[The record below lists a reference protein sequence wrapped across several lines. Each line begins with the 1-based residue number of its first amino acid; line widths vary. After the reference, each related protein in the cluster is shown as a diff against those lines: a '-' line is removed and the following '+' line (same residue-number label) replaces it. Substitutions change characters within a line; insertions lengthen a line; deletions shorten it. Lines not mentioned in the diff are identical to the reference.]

1 MLSGGWKLLH
11 DLFFY
16 IFLLKKEKEKI
27 KTALSK
33 SRNYTVF
40 ECVLL
45 HSHVGNIST
54 RSPPISLNTLKEVFF
69 FLLGNSNRKRLR
81 KPQLM
86 IVEGLKSRRFVGF
99 VVGSF
104 DLCIT
109 SLSVRGRKEKKKRN
123 CWMDEKLVFRR
134 GWSLTSWVVV
144 ICSTRRKTTG
154 PLKD

>member
-11 DLFFY
+11 DLFFN
-16 IFLLKKEKEKI
+16 IFLFKKEKERI

-109 SLSVRGRKEKKKRN
+109 SLSVRGRKEKKRKETAGWMRN
-123 CWMDEKLVFRR
+123 WSSGGVGRWRL
-134 GWSLTSWVVV
+134 GWLLYAALEE
-144 ICSTRRKTTG
+144 RPQG
-154 PLKD
+154 H